1 MGLGKTLQTIG
12 LILSAPPSGHTY
24 PAGRLP
30 GEPAPV
36 VNDENAVP
44 LPSEAAVRTLKVAE
58 LKMALKYANLKP
70 KGKRDDL
77 VAQCLTGMKQGTII
91 GKCFP
96 SRLTA
101 PVTGGSTRVCT
112 LIVCPVSVMSNWDQQ
127 IQTHVKQ
134 DVLKLDF
141 YQGANRADLLPAL
154 QAGQIDVL
162 LVSYHTLAAE
172 FSKIYGKENDVTKDD
187 GQPRTKKSKQESIF
201 DVPFHRIVLDEAHM
215 IRSSKTKFFKAVK
228 QVDAERKLALTGTPF
243 VNRADDIHS
252 LLSFLGVEPLA
263 SKEIFRRAITIPIQT
278 GNDIG
283 LTRLRATMA
292 HVALR
297 RSKASAN
304 IQLVEKEVQL
314 QSITFPQDA
323 HKEVYD
329 ALFGTFRLA
338 FQAVL
343 QDGDNQVLKN
353 YTSIFE
359 KLLRMRQ
366 ACCSATLVPV
376 ERREAAIKMWKELSE
391 RDHGATALTAE
402 EGVALLEKLKGTFI
416 QEDAQL
422 PECAVCLMEMDEQ
435 ECVILRTCS
444 HIYCGECIGRVV
456 AIGKPMCPL
465 CRQPFQKGDMVKKSV
480 VTAAATR
487 EEGNK
492 KDPSAAVVNGEFG
505 TSSKIL
511 ALVEAIKAMQ
521 PDEKGVIFSQF
532 TSFLDLI
539 GKGLE
544 EAGHSFT
551 RIDGSMN
558 SSKRIEAVGSFNSEE
573 EDTPRFILCSLHAAG
588 TFVDTCCDPTSN
600 LNCSLT
606 HNCFAQEPVSISPE
620 ATMPL

>member
-1 MGLGKTLQTIG
+1 M
-12 LILSAPPSGHTY
+12 A
-24 PAGRLP
+24 
-30 GEPAPV
+30 
-36 VNDENAVP
+36 NDENAVP
-44 LPSEAAVRTLKVAE
+44 LPSEAAVQNLKVAE
-58 LKMALKYANLKP
+58 LKTVLKDANLKP

-77 VAQCLTGMKQGTII
+77 IAQCLTGMKQGTII

-127 IQTHVKQ
+127 IRTHVKQ
-134 DVLKLDF
+134 DVLKVDF
-141 YQGANRADLLPAL
+141 YQGTNRTDLLPAL
-154 QAGQIDVL
+154 KACRIDVL

-172 FSKIYGKENDVTKDD
+172 FSKIYGKDHDDTKN

-201 DVPFHRIVLDEAHM
+201 DVAFHRIVLDEAHT
-215 IRSSKTKFFKAVK
+215 IRSSKTKFFKAVQ
-228 QVDAERKLALTGTPF
+228 QVDADRKLALTGTPF

-252 LLSFLGVEPLA
+252 LLSFLGVEPLT
-263 SKEIFRRAITIPIQT
+263 SKDIFRRAITIPIQT
-278 GNDIG
+278 GDDIG

-314 QSITFPQDA
+314 RSITFPQDA

-343 QDGDNQVLKN
+343 QDGDNTVLKN

-376 ERREAAIKMWKELSE
+376 GRREAAIKTWKELLE
-391 RDHGATALTAE
+391 RDNGATLTAD
-402 EGVALLEKLKGTFI
+402 EGMMLLEKLKGAFI
-416 QEDAQL
+416 QEDEQL

-444 HIYCGECIGRVV
+444 HVYCGECIGRVV
-456 AIGKPMCPL
+456 SMGEPMCPL
-465 CRQPFQKGDMVKKSV
+465 CRQPFARADMIKKSV
-480 VTAAATR
+480 VAAAVATR
-487 EEGNK
+487 KESNE
-492 KDPSAAVVNGEFG
+492 KDPSAVSGEFG
-505 TSSKIL
+505 KSAKIL
-511 ALVEAIKAMQ
+511 ALIEAIKAMPH
-521 PDEKGVIFSQF
+521 PDEKGVIFSQ
-532 TSFLDLI
+532 L
-539 GKGLE
+539 
-544 EAGHSFT
+544 
-551 RIDGSMN
+551 
-558 SSKRIEAVGSFNSEE
+558 
-573 EDTPRFILCSLHAAG
+573 
-588 TFVDTCCDPTSN
+588 
-600 LNCSLT
+600 
-606 HNCFAQEPVSISPE
+606 
-620 ATMPL
+620 